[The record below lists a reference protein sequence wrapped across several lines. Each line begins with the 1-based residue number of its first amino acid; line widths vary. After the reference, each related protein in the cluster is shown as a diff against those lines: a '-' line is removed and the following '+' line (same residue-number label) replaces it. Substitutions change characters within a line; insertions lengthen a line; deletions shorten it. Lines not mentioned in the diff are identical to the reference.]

1 MLRHFYYLALA
12 ARQTAAEWARVGGER
27 RDFIDPILVRISHTF
42 FQNKREAADFLSFPY
57 FGEKQSVCGAC

>member
-1 MLRHFYYLALA
+1 VRDSRLQEKAKAASPARLPHLA
-12 ARQTAAEWARVGGER
+12 
-27 RDFIDPILVRISHTF
+27 RISHTF

>member
-1 MLRHFYYLALA
+1 LNHDVLPEA
-12 ARQTAAEWARVGGER
+12 GE
-27 RDFIDPILVRISHTF
+27 LTRISHTF

>member
-1 MLRHFYYLALA
+1 MREIRTSGLTSGEGSRVRSLPG
-12 ARQTAAEWARVGGER
+12 TAPLL
-27 RDFIDPILVRISHTF
+27 DSTTF

>member
-1 MLRHFYYLALA
+1 VKREFGVGDGTVPLLA
-12 ARQTAAEWARVGGER
+12 
-27 RDFIDPILVRISHTF
+27 RISHTF

>member
-1 MLRHFYYLALA
+1 MRANRTSGLMSGEGKRSDA
-12 ARQTAAEWARVGGER
+12 AMADATAPFL
-27 RDFIDPILVRISHTF
+27 DSTTF